1 MKYFGEGLSEQHKKL
16 QHMIRKEQELEA
28 AKELFLSL
36 HAALHASAVSE
47 MPCNE
52 VDALLQDLQEYEY
65 AIMPTREAETIAWV
79 IWHIARIED
88 LTMHILV
95 ETQVQARNPDWKQ
108 GLQTGLDDSA
118 NASTEMKSWI
128 SVKRVVFLSCW
139 HIEMQSDAEA
149 DSLYRSLRLRI

>member
-47 MPCNE
+47 TPCNE

-79 IWHIARIED
+79 IWHLSLI
-88 LTMHILV
+88 HI
-95 ETQVQARNPDWKQ
+95 
-108 GLQTGLDDSA
+108 
-118 NASTEMKSWI
+118 
-128 SVKRVVFLSCW
+128 
-139 HIEMQSDAEA
+139 
-149 DSLYRSLRLRI
+149 

>member
-47 MPCNE
+47 TPCNE

-88 LTMHILV
+88 LTMNMLVARQEHKYHLPQVQLPSLPVHFHRHILP
-95 ETQVQARNPDWKQ
+95 TLFP
-108 GLQTGLDDSA
+108 
-118 NASTEMKSWI
+118 SWF
-128 SVKRVVFLSCW
+128 V
-139 HIEMQSDAEA
+139 
-149 DSLYRSLRLRI
+149 